1 MLQLE
6 ELCLNFLFAERIVT
20 ARAVE
25 VDDVTLV
32 RFLKHRMRRTQ
43 CLFANR
49 REFHVTVIA

>member
-6 ELCLNFLFAERIVT
+6 ELCLNFLLAQRIVT
-20 ARAVE
+20 ARPVE

-32 RFLKHRMRRTQ
+32 RLLKNRMRRTQ

-49 REFHVTVIA
+49 REFM